1 MSDNLMKMVDDY
13 GVLRYRMGCSM
24 PATSHALAK
33 ESELLLANISDHIA
47 TLEQESAANLQRA
60 LVAENVGYQ
69 TALGE
74 CHAIAD
80 AHIHDQ
86 GMMMCLP
93 PVSSAA
99 YYIKQEISELIKN
112 SARAPDTSTQE
123 VG

>member
-1 MSDNLMKMVDDY
+1 MMSDIKER
-13 GVLRYRMGCSM
+13 LREAVQKLRRTPMAIADVAPM
-24 PATSHALAK
+24 LQDAA
-33 ESELLLANISDHIA
+33 DHIA